1 MKNDQK
7 DVCDNDLTDQ
17 ELYDA
22 FKWVSNNKSPSNDG
36 LRKEFYEIFWGK
48 LKHSTINSIKL
59 PYQK

>member
-22 FKWVSNNKSPSNDG
+22 LKWVSNNKSPSNDG
-36 LRKEFYEIFWGK
+36 LRKEFYEIFWDK
-48 LKHSTINSIKL
+48 LKHSTINLIKL